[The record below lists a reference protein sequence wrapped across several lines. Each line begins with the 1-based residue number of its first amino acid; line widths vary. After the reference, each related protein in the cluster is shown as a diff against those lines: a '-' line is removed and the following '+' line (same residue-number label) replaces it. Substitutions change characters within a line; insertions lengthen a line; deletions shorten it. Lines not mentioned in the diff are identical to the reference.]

1 MKTLN
6 ISGKK
11 RESVGKV
18 STKALRNAGF
28 VPCVVYGG
36 SDQPLHIA
44 LEEKALKD
52 LVYTPNV
59 YTVELDLEGDK
70 ISAVMQD
77 IQFHPVTDKILHI
90 DFVLLSED
98 RQVSLFVPVKTVGT
112 SPGVMKGG
120 NLRIVNRKVK
130 IKAFPSK
137 LPDDVTVD
145 ISSLEIG
152 NKVYVEALRNDNYEF
167 MHPDNMVVV
176 DVKISRAA
184 MKAAQEETASE

>member
-11 RESVGKV
+11 RENVGKV

-36 SDQPLHIA
+36 SEQPLHIA

-70 ISAVMQD
+70 ISAVLQD
-77 IQFHPVTDKILHI
+77 IQFHPVTDRILHI
-90 DFVLLSED
+90 DFVLLSDD
-98 RQVSLFVPVKTVGT
+98 RQVSLYVPVKTTGT

-130 IKAFPSK
+130 IKAFPAN
-137 LPDDVTVD
+137 LPDDISVD
-145 ISSLEIG
+145 ISNLEIG
-152 NKVYVEALRNDNYEF
+152 NKVYIEALRNDNYEF

-184 MKAAQEETASE
+184 MKAAQEQASE